1 MTELIITEKPSQ
13 SEKIAQALSDKK
25 PTKKVINKVPYYE
38 ITHNKKKI
46 IIGCAVGH
54 LYNLA
59 EKKKSFMYPSFDLE
73 WKPSNEISK
82 NSEFSKKYLTVLKK
96 IVKDATE
103 FTVACD
109 YDTEGSLI
117 GYNIIR
123 FVANKKDANRMKFST
138 LTKNELIESYD
149 KKSKHLD
156 FHMINSGET
165 RHYLDYFYGINISR
179 ALMSAVKAAGSYK
192 TLSSGRVQGP
202 ALKVL
207 AARELEIRK
216 FKPKKYW
223 QLQAINSLELW
234 HEKDKF
240 FEKDKADKIY
250 NNIKNEK
257 SAKVKSSTTKEFYQ
271 EPPNPFDLTSL
282 QLESY
287 RLFKITPKQTLDIA
301 QELYTKAYTSYPRTS
316 SNQIPESINYK
327 ELIKNLSKQT
337 KYEKA
342 CKFLLSKKVLAPN
355 NGKKKDPAHPAI
367 YPTGEIPKKL
377 SERSQKIYDL
387 IVKRTLASFSEKAK
401 RQTVHIK
408 AEIKGEIFAA
418 KGTTTIE
425 KGWHSFYEPYVKQE
439 EHEMPNMKEG
449 GKIKLKKIN
458 KLEKET
464 TPPTRYSEA
473 SIIKELENK
482 NLGTKAT
489 RAAIIEALYQR
500 DYITGKSIEVTDL
513 GLETIKVLDK
523 YIPEIIDEKL
533 TRHFEEE
540 LEEIIEDKS
549 EPEKIL
555 EESKQHLT
563 KILTRFKKS
572 EKEIGK
578 ELIESLRE
586 TQNKASIVGECP
598 VCKKG
603 ELKILYSRRFKS
615 YFIACNQYPQC
626 KTTFSLTQGLP
637 KPMDKKCEH
646 CGFPLVQ
653 IIRKGTRPFNYCFN
667 KQCPKRIEW
676 MKENKKKVE
685 EFRKKLNKP

>member
-1 MTELIITEKPSQ
+1 MVELIITEKPSQ

-25 PTKKVINKVPYYE
+25 PVKKLINKVPYYE
-38 ITHNKKKI
+38 LTHNKKKI
-46 IIGCAVGH
+46 IVGCAVGH

-59 EKKKSFMYPSFDLE
+59 EKKKSFVYPSFDLE

-82 NSEFSKKYLTVLKK
+82 NSEFSKKYLMVLKK
-96 IVKDATE
+96 LVKEADE

-117 GYNIIR
+117 GYNIVR

-138 LTKNELIESYD
+138 LTKNELVESYN

-156 FHMINSGET
+156 FHLISSGET

-234 HEKDKF
+234 HKKD
-240 FEKDKADKIY
+240 
-250 NNIKNEK
+250 K

-401 RQTVHIK
+401 RQTVIIITD
-408 AEIKGEIFAA
+408 IKGENF
-418 KGTTTIE
+418 
-425 KGWHSFYEPYVKQE
+425 V
-439 EHEMPNMKEG
+439 
-449 GKIKLKKIN
+449 
-458 KLEKET
+458 
-464 TPPTRYSEA
+464 
-473 SIIKELENK
+473 
-482 NLGTKAT
+482 
-489 RAAIIEALYQR
+489 
-500 DYITGKSIEVTDL
+500 
-513 GLETIKVLDK
+513 
-523 YIPEIIDEKL
+523 
-533 TRHFEEE
+533 
-540 LEEIIEDKS
+540 
-549 EPEKIL
+549 
-555 EESKQHLT
+555 
-563 KILTRFKKS
+563 
-572 EKEIGK
+572 
-578 ELIESLRE
+578 
-586 TQNKASIVGECP
+586 
-598 VCKKG
+598 
-603 ELKILYSRRFKS
+603 
-615 YFIACNQYPQC
+615 
-626 KTTFSLTQGLP
+626 
-637 KPMDKKCEH
+637 
-646 CGFPLVQ
+646 
-653 IIRKGTRPFNYCFN
+653 
-667 KQCPKRIEW
+667 
-676 MKENKKKVE
+676 
-685 EFRKKLNKP
+685 

>member
-240 FEKDKADKIY
+240 RD
-250 NNIKNEK
+250 KNEAEK
-257 SAKVKSSTTKEFYQ
+257 SFDNAKKGKAAISEIRKSEFAQ
-271 EPPNPFDLTSL
+271 NAPHPFDLTTL
-282 QLESY
+282 QMEAYRVFGAAPKAALE
-287 RLFKITPKQTLDIA
+287 IA
-301 QELYTKAYTSYPRTS
+301 Q
-316 SNQIPESINYK
+316 
-327 ELIKNLSKQT
+327 
-337 KYEKA
+337 
-342 CKFLLSKKVLAPN
+342 
-355 NGKKKDPAHPAI
+355 
-367 YPTGEIPKKL
+367 
-377 SERSQKIYDL
+377 DL
-387 IVKRTLASFSEKAK
+387 
-401 RQTVHIK
+401 
-408 AEIKGEIFAA
+408 
-418 KGTTTIE
+418 
-425 KGWHSFYEPYVKQE
+425 
-439 EHEMPNMKEG
+439 
-449 GKIKLKKIN
+449 
-458 KLEKET
+458 
-464 TPPTRYSEA
+464 
-473 SIIKELENK
+473 
-482 NLGTKAT
+482 
-489 RAAIIEALYQR
+489 
-500 DYITGKSIEVTDL
+500 
-513 GLETIKVLDK
+513 
-523 YIPEIIDEKL
+523 
-533 TRHFEEE
+533 
-540 LEEIIEDKS
+540 
-549 EPEKIL
+549 
-555 EESKQHLT
+555 
-563 KILTRFKKS
+563 
-572 EKEIGK
+572 
-578 ELIESLRE
+578 
-586 TQNKASIVGECP
+586 
-598 VCKKG
+598 
-603 ELKILYSRRFKS
+603 
-615 YFIACNQYPQC
+615 
-626 KTTFSLTQGLP
+626 
-637 KPMDKKCEH
+637 
-646 CGFPLVQ
+646 
-653 IIRKGTRPFNYCFN
+653 
-667 KQCPKRIEW
+667 
-676 MKENKKKVE
+676 
-685 EFRKKLNKP
+685 